1 MFLARS
7 GLFFMDKFDLTRL
20 IIAIAFIVVGV
31 AFAISQLVNK
41 KSPITTKFIARTGL
55 FAAMSIILYLVPGLK
70 FSVPFFPSF
79 LEFHFDEV
87 PALIAGLAY
96 GPLSGFF
103 VILIKTLVK
112 LPMTNTMCVGELA
125 DFIYSSAFVIPAA
138 LIYKHHRNIKGA
150 LVGLLIATVIQVI
163 SSALIT
169 SFLILDFYIFMMG
182 WPKVVILNM
191 CKAANPNVTS
201 LGWTFF
207 FYVGLPF
214 NAMKDAIVVVIT
226 FILYKRLH
234 RIIDRIGE
242 KN

>member
-1 MFLARS
+1 
-7 GLFFMDKFDLTRL
+7 MDKFDLTRMVV
-20 IIAIAFIVVGV
+20 AIAFLLVGV
-31 AFAISQLVNK
+31 VVSLSHVIGK

-55 FAAMSIILYLVPGLK
+55 FAAISIILYLVPGLK

-87 PALIAGLAY
+87 PALIAGFAY

-112 LPMTNTMCVGELA
+112 LPMTNTMGVGELA
-125 DFIYSSAFVIPAA
+125 DFIYSVAFIIPAA
-138 LIYKHHRNIKGA
+138 LIYKKNRNIKGA
-150 LVGLLIATVIQVI
+150 FIALLVATAIQVVV
-163 SSALIT
+163 SALIT

-182 WPKVVILNM
+182 FPKGAILGM
-191 CKAANPNVTS
+191 CKAANPRVTS

-214 NAMKDAIVVVIT
+214 NALKDAMVVVIT

-234 RIIDRIGE
+234 RVIDRIWAQ

>member
-1 MFLARS
+1 
-7 GLFFMDKFDLTRL
+7 MDKNTLTRL
-20 IIAIAFIVVGV
+20 VIGIAFVVIAVMFAIAKLFG
-31 AFAISQLVNK
+31 K
-41 KSPITTKFIARTGL
+41 KNLITTKFIARTGL

-70 FSVPFFPSF
+70 FSVPFFPAF

-103 VILIKTLVK
+103 VILIKTIVK
-112 LPMTNTMCVGELA
+112 LPMTNTMAVGEIA
-125 DFIYSSAFVIPAA
+125 DFIYSIAFVIPAA
-138 LIYKHHRNIKGA
+138 LIYKRHRNIKGA
-150 LVGLLIATVIQVI
+150 LVGLLVATGIQVLV
-163 SSALIT
+163 SAFIT

-191 CKAANPNVTS
+191 CKAANPRVTS

-214 NAMKDAIVVVIT
+214 NALKDVVVVIIT
-226 FILYKRLH
+226 FLLYKRLH
-234 RIIDRIGE
+234 KIIDKI
-242 KN
+242 

>member
-1 MFLARS
+1 
-7 GLFFMDKFDLTRL
+7 MDKFDLTRMVV
-20 IIAIAFIVVGV
+20 AIAFLLVGV
-31 AFAISQLVNK
+31 VVSLSHVIGK

-55 FAAMSIILYLVPGLK
+55 FAAMSIIVYLVPGLK

-87 PALIAGLAY
+87 PALIAGFAY

-103 VILIKTLVK
+103 VILVKTLVK
-112 LPMTNTMCVGELA
+112 LPMTNTMGVGELA
-125 DFIYSSAFVIPAA
+125 DFIYSLAFIIPAA
-138 LIYKHHRNIKGA
+138 IIYKKKRSIKGA
-150 LVGLLIATVIQVI
+150 LVGLLIATAIQILV
-163 SSALIT
+163 SSFVT

-201 LGWTFF
+201 LGWTFLF
-207 FYVGLPF
+207 FVAVPF
-214 NAMKDAIVVVIT
+214 NAMKDAIIVIIT
-226 FILYKRLH
+226 FLLYKRLH
-234 RIIDRIGE
+234 RVIDKLGE

>member
-1 MFLARS
+1 
-7 GLFFMDKFDLTRL
+7 MDKFDLTRMVV
-20 IIAIAFIVVGV
+20 AIAFLLVGV
-31 AFAISQLVNK
+31 VVSLSHVIGK

-55 FAAMSIILYLVPGLK
+55 FAAISIILYLVPGLK

-87 PALIAGLAY
+87 PALIAGFAY

-112 LPMTNTMCVGELA
+112 LPMTNTMGVGELA
-125 DFIYSSAFVIPAA
+125 DFIYSIAFVIPAA
-138 LIYKHHRNIKGA
+138 LIYKKNRNIKGA
-150 LVGLLIATVIQVI
+150 FIALLVATAIQVVV
-163 SSALIT
+163 SALIT

-191 CKAANPNVTS
+191 CKAANPKVTS

-214 NAMKDAIVVVIT
+214 NALKDAMVVVIT

-234 RIIDRIGE
+234 RVIDRIWAQ

>member
-1 MFLARS
+1 
-7 GLFFMDKFDLTRL
+7 MDKFDLTRMVV
-20 IIAIAFIVVGV
+20 AIAFLLVGV
-31 AFAISQLVNK
+31 VVSLSHVIGK

-55 FAAMSIILYLVPGLK
+55 FAAISIILYLVPGLK

-87 PALIAGLAY
+87 PALIAGFAY

-112 LPMTNTMCVGELA
+112 LPMTNTMGVGELA
-125 DFIYSSAFVIPAA
+125 DFIYSVAFIIPAA
-138 LIYKHHRNIKGA
+138 LIYKKNRNIKGA
-150 LVGLLIATVIQVI
+150 LIALLVATAIQVVV
-163 SSALIT
+163 SALIT

-191 CKAANPNVTS
+191 CKVANPRVTS

-214 NAMKDAIVVVIT
+214 NALKDAMVVVIT

-234 RIIDRIGE
+234 RVIDRIWTQ

>member
-1 MFLARS
+1 
-7 GLFFMDKFDLTRL
+7 MDKFDLTRL
-20 IIAIAFIVVGV
+20 VIGIASALVAVV
-31 AFAISQLVNK
+31 FLISKLFSK
-41 KSPITTKFIARTGL
+41 KNPITTKFIARTGL

-87 PALIAGLAY
+87 PALIAGFAY

-103 VILIKTLVK
+103 VILVKTLVK
-112 LPMTNTMCVGELA
+112 LPMTNTMGVGELA
-125 DFIYSSAFVIPAA
+125 DFIYSAAFIIPAA
-138 LIYKHHRNIKGA
+138 IIYKKKRSIKGA
-150 LVGLLIATVIQVI
+150 LVGLLIATVIQILV
-163 SSALIT
+163 SSFVT

-201 LGWTFF
+201 LGWTFLF
-207 FYVGLPF
+207 FVAVPF
-214 NAMKDAIVVVIT
+214 NAMKDAIIVIIT
-226 FILYKRLH
+226 FLLYKRLH
-234 RIIDRIGE
+234 RVIDKLGE

>member
-1 MFLARS
+1 
-7 GLFFMDKFDLTRL
+7 MDKFDLTRL
-20 IIAIAFIVVGV
+20 VIAIAFALIAGV
-31 AFAISQLVNK
+31 FCLSKLIGK

-70 FSVPFFPSF
+70 FSVPFFPAF

-87 PALIAGLAY
+87 PALIAGFAY

-103 VILIKTLVK
+103 VILIKTIVK
-112 LPMTNTMCVGELA
+112 LPMSNTMMVGELA
-125 DFIYSSAFVIPAA
+125 DFIYSSLFVIPAA
-138 LIYKHHRNIKGA
+138 IIYKKNRSIKGA
-150 LVGLLIATVIQVI
+150 LIGLLIATVIQVI
-163 SSALIT
+163 GSALIT

-182 WPKVVILNM
+182 WPKQVILNM
-191 CKAANPNVTS
+191 CRAANPNVTS

-207 FYVGLPF
+207 FFVGLPF

-226 FILYKRLH
+226 FLLYKRLH
-234 RIIDRIGE
+234 RIIDRIGQQ